1 LRSSLKAASLR
12 RVTHILVID
21 DDGATRDLL
30 RQVLSDEGYELQLAN
45 RLEEAAADSVPDL
58 VIADLVGLDRYES
71 ARAHAAVRRVQERY
85 PAAPIIVCTG
95 HEEAVEESDK
105 LGAAAVL
112 RKPFTIEALI
122 GTVKRLA
129 AH

>member
-1 LRSSLKAASLR
+1 VG
-12 RVTHILVID
+12 RVTQILVID

-30 RQVLSDEGYELQLAN
+30 RQVLSDEGYELLLAD
-45 RLEEAAADSVPDL
+45 RLEESAADAVPDL
-58 VIADLVGLDRYES
+58 VITDLVGLDRYES
-71 ARAHAAVRRVQERY
+71 VRAHAAVRRVQERY

-105 LGAAAVL
+105 LGAVAVL
-112 RKPFTIEALI
+112 RKPFTIEDLI
-122 GTVKRLA
+122 RTVARIA